1 MLKFV
6 KSQETYAAT
15 LEQFAQTDALA
26 HGIAARPQ
34 RIAKLIQQG
43 LGETFH
49 GGSGGYFGQ
58 QHRDFHARLVV
69 DARMQ
74 AREIGDDRSLAP
86 AAFAHDGATVWL
98 RSGPVAVKTSL
109 DPCHGAL
116 KQRILHQHTFRRVR
130 QLIHPLPPAG
140 RYDWREP
147 PSQSVSA
154 AGRGLPQT

>member
-1 MLKFV
+1 MKSQDDDGEPRFFNLLLEPIRHFIGDVGLPGIHEMLKFV

-86 AAFAHDGATVWL
+86 AAFAHDGATVW
-98 RSGPVAVKTSL
+98 
-109 DPCHGAL
+109 
-116 KQRILHQHTFRRVR
+116 
-130 QLIHPLPPAG
+130 
-140 RYDWREP
+140 
-147 PSQSVSA
+147 SA
-154 AGRGLPQT
+154 AAP